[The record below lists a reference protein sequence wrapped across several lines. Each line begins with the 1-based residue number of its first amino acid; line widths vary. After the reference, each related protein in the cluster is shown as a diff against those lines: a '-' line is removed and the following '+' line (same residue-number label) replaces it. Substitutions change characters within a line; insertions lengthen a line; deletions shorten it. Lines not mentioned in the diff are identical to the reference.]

1 MITKLTTFS
10 EFHEISC
17 VLSAFFT
24 GVGSGVGKIPAFLAN
39 TADGLLIQQG
49 QPSLRAPRIQGSGN
63 DVDRAVRD
71 FLVSYRVQ
79 AVLVVFIFRVLSRH
93 FGFAGDWEYW
103 GENACFSNSRWRP
116 EQPMGISTRPAVIR
130 LHCKSTAGYVS

>member
-1 MITKLTTFS
+1 MITKLTKFS

-71 FLVSYRVQ
+71 FLVSYRV
-79 AVLVVFIFRVLSRH
+79 LGGFHLSSVEPS
-93 FGFAGDWEYW
+93 FWI
-103 GENACFSNSRWRP
+103 RWRLGVLGR
-116 EQPMGISTRPAVIR
+116 EC
-130 LHCKSTAGYVS
+130 LFF